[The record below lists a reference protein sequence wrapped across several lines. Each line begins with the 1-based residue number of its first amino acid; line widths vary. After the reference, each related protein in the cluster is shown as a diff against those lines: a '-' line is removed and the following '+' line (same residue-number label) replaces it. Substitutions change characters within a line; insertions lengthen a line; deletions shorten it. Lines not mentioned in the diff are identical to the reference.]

1 MRATDYDICIIGG
14 GSAGLVT
21 AAGAAALGAR
31 TVLVEKYRL
40 GGECLYTGCI
50 PSKALLRSAHFAAL
64 IRQADVVGLSA
75 QLASPDLS
83 RVMQHVSTVIA
94 EIAPH
99 DSPER
104 FRALGVEVIEADAH
118 FINPYLVVAGNREI
132 RARRYV
138 IATGSKPLIPA
149 IPGLDNSGYFTNET
163 IFSLHEPIS
172 NLAII
177 GGGPVGV
184 ELAQAFARLG
194 SRVSLFE
201 MAKHILPVEDDDVTD
216 ILAAQLRLDGVE
228 LCTGIKVER
237 VAKKTD
243 GVLAITY
250 ASDDGMQRECQASHL
265 LVAAGRRPVLDGLG
279 LDQASVLMR
288 EGHLVVDAGLRTSQ
302 SHIYACG
309 DVIGPLRF
317 THTAEHQAGI
327 VLRNA
332 LLHLRARTS
341 RVIPWCTFTEPE
353 VARVG
358 ISEREARTKR
368 LTHEVYRVP
377 FARVDRAHTDGQ
389 TQGFIKLLTDRRGR
403 LLGAVI
409 VGAHAG
415 ELIHEFAL
423 VMSRRMKAK
432 DISACIHLYPAL
444 AQINR
449 FVVDERMKSRLTP
462 TVRRWLQRIFRLRGA
477 RE

>member
-1 MRATDYDICIIGG
+1 MRATDFDICIIGG

-31 TVLVEKYRL
+31 TVLVEKHRL

-50 PSKALLRSAHFAAL
+50 PSKTLLHCAHSAAF
-64 IRQADVVGLSA
+64 IRRADVAGLSA
-75 QLASPDLS
+75 QLAAPDLN
-83 RVMQHVSTVIA
+83 RLMQHVSAVIA

-104 FRALGVEVIEADAH
+104 FRALGVEVIESDAH
-118 FINPYLVVAGNREI
+118 FTSPYCVVAGGREI
-132 RARRYV
+132 RSRRYV

-149 IPGLDNSGYFTNET
+149 ISGLDDSGYFTNET
-163 IFSLHEPIS
+163 IFSLRESVTH
-172 NLAII
+172 LAVI

-201 MAKHILPVEDDDVTD
+201 MAKQILPAEDDDVAGV
-216 ILAAQLRLDGVE
+216 LAVQLRQDGVE
-228 LCTGIKVER
+228 LCTGVKVER
-237 VAKKTD
+237 ADNKTD
-243 GVLAITY
+243 GALGITY
-250 ASDDGMQRECQASHL
+250 VNGDGVQRECRASHL
-265 LVAAGRRPVLDGLG
+265 LVAAGRRPVLKNLG
-279 LDQASVLMR
+279 LERAGVLIR
-288 EGHLVVDAGLRTSQ
+288 DGRLAVDTRLRTSQ
-302 SHIYACG
+302 PHIYACG
-309 DVIGPLRF
+309 DVIGPWRF
-317 THTAEHQAGI
+317 THMAEHQAGI

-332 LLHLRARTS
+332 LLHLRARPS
-341 RVIPWCTFTEPE
+341 QVIPWCTFTEPE

-358 ISEREARTKR
+358 LSEREARAKNLR
-368 LTHEVYRVP
+368 HEVYRVP
-377 FARVDRAHTDGQ
+377 FSRADRAQTDNQ

-403 LLGAVI
+403 LLGAAI

-423 VMSRRMKAK
+423 AMARRMRAK

-444 AQINR
+444 AQLNR
-449 FVVDERMKSRLTP
+449 FVADERMKIRLTP
-462 TVRRWLQRIFRLRGA
+462 TARRWLQRIFRLRGA
-477 RE
+477 RA